1 MASISREW
9 KCQQGLTM
17 SQIDVHQTR
26 KFTFQS
32 VHWEYSGAT
41 SRTDSWQ
48 RWKCQPTVNV
58 SFVNSIHFFS
68 PFDIN
73 PPCSAHSQFFALVF
87 WVYLSTVW
95 ARHGYRGHRN
105 LESICWEPRT
115 VEEPHS
121 NSEFRQNLCTSWI
134 SIFLMSAYSV
144 HSTSL
149 IFLPPIPLRTLS
161 AVCHAPANRPVTS
174 DLVNWPLVTSN
185 QTAPPSQKNGASS
198 ST

>member
-9 KCQQGLTM
+9 KCLQGLTM

-32 VHWEYSGAT
+32 VHWVYSAAT
-41 SRTDSWQ
+41 SRTDSWH
-48 RWKCQPTVNV
+48 RWKCQPTVNI
-58 SFVNSIHFFS
+58 SFVNSIHLFFFIRYKIPPPPPPVLLTPRSS
-68 PFDIN
+68 PSFYECI
-73 PPCSAHSQFFALVF
+73 
-87 WVYLSTVW
+87 YLLFW

-115 VEEPHS
+115 VEESHS
-121 NSEFRQNLCTSWI
+121 SSEFRQKLCTFWI
-134 SIFLMSAYSV
+134 SIFLTSAYSV
-144 HSTSL
+144 CSTSL
-149 IFLPPIPLRTLS
+149 IIIYLPPIPSLRTLS

-185 QTAPPSQKNGASS
+185 QTAPPS
-198 ST
+198 